1 MFASSHTEIFP
12 DKETDWSSDDTA
24 LESQVEM
31 KTGKRAFQK
40 TCRDLY
46 AFVTSAAKKGRN
58 EVFERQMSL
67 EERRKFDPAKQ
78 KEIKNYVVN
87 DVLEKLE
94 PHEKPP
100 RESIL
105 RMRWVLEYRL
115 DENENKSPKARI
127 VILGYLDPDY
137 ENRPAASP
145 TMTRNTRQ
153 LLLQF
158 GAWMGFSAAK
168 GDVSGA
174 FLQGR
179 NLQRDLWVL
188 PVPELA
194 AALDVAPGEI
204 MKLKKAAYWLVEAP
218 VEWYISISTVLKE
231 HGWRRLK
238 SDLCCWI
245 LIDPS
250 LVKAETEKKVTTRSE
265 CPVVAATGGHVD
277 DFVFVGKEGNEVWE
291 TAKKNL
297 QDHYRWKMWEY
308 DNFLQCG
315 VRVEHQKDG
324 SFLLSQNEFVD
335 ELREIQITSQ
345 RRKEKDNSLTPQEQ
359 TELRGLLGGLGW
371 KCEQTGPQ
379 YSAATGLQRSRIEQA
394 VTRHDRSQ

>member
-1 MFASSHTEIFP
+1 MCVAQSSRKTDESRPDATEKHIRNYMTLNQCPGLLGESCKSCRRVSFWTSPQIFQKMMRFRGKTHLGTYKQTLLTYRP
-12 DKETDWSSDDTA
+12 RNSSIQGNVSSQKQVMATAKAATPCSQVLTRRFFQTQNSDDTA
-24 LESQVEM
+24 LEIRFEM
-31 KTGKRAFQK
+31 KTGKHVFQKK
-40 TCRDLY
+40 TCRELY
-46 AFVTSAAKKGRN
+46 AFVTSAAKKGRK
-58 EVFERQMSL
+58 EVSERQMSL

-94 PHEKPP
+94 LHEKPP

-115 DENENKSPKARI
+115 DENENKSPKAPI
-127 VILGYLDPDY
+127 VILGYFDPDY

-158 GAWMGFSAAK
+158 GASMGFPAAK

-204 MKLKKAAYWLVEAP
+204 MKLKKAAYGLVEAP
-218 VEWYISISTVLKE
+218 VEWCISISTVLKE
-231 HGWRRLK
+231 HAWRRLK
-238 SDLCCWI
+238 SD
-245 LIDPS
+245 S
-250 LVKAETEKKVTTRSE
+250 
-265 CPVVAATGGHVD
+265 
-277 DFVFVGKEGNEVWE
+277 
-291 TAKKNL
+291 
-297 QDHYRWKMWEY
+297 
-308 DNFLQCG
+308 CG
-315 VRVEHQKDG
+315 RC
-324 SFLLSQNEFVD
+324 NW
-335 ELREIQITSQ
+335 
-345 RRKEKDNSLTPQEQ
+345 RK
-359 TELRGLLGGLGW
+359 R
-371 KCEQTGPQ
+371 
-379 YSAATGLQRSRIEQA
+379 
-394 VTRHDRSQ
+394 

>member
-12 DKETDWSSDDTA
+12 DTETDWSSDDTA
-24 LESQVEM
+24 LEIQFEM
-31 KTGKRAFQK
+31 KSGKRAFRK
-40 TCRDLY
+40 TCGDLY
-46 AFVTSAAKKGRN
+46 AFVTSAAKKERK

-67 EERRKFDPAKQ
+67 EERRKFDPATQ

-115 DENENKSPKARI
+115 DDNDNKSPKGRI
-127 VILGYLDPDY
+127 VILSYLDPDY
-137 ENRPAASP
+137 ANRPAASP
-145 TMTRNTRQ
+145 TMTRNT

-168 GDVSGA
+168 GDVNGA

-204 MKLKKAAYWLVEAP
+204 MKLKKAACGLVEAP
-218 VEWYISISTVLKE
+218 VEWFISISTVLKE
-231 HGWRRLK
+231 LGWRRLK
-238 SDLCCWI
+238 SDPCCWI

-250 LVKAETEKKVTTRSE
+250 LVKAETEKKVRCNWT
-265 CPVVAATGGHVD
+265 C
-277 DFVFVGKEGNEVWE
+277 
-291 TAKKNL
+291 
-297 QDHYRWKMWEY
+297 
-308 DNFLQCG
+308 
-315 VRVEHQKDG
+315 
-324 SFLLSQNEFVD
+324 
-335 ELREIQITSQ
+335 
-345 RRKEKDNSLTPQEQ
+345 
-359 TELRGLLGGLGW
+359 
-371 KCEQTGPQ
+371 
-379 YSAATGLQRSRIEQA
+379 
-394 VTRHDRSQ
+394 

>member
-1 MFASSHTEIFP
+1 MN
-12 DKETDWSSDDTA
+12 
-24 LESQVEM
+24 
-31 KTGKRAFQK
+31 
-40 TCRDLY
+40 
-46 AFVTSAAKKGRN
+46 AFVTSAAKKGRK

-67 EERRKFDPAKQ
+67 DERRKFDPAKQ

-127 VILGYLDPDY
+127 VILGYLDLDY
-137 ENRPAASP
+137 ENRPGASP

-179 NLQRDLWVL
+179 NLQRDLWV
-188 PVPELA
+188 PQLA

-204 MKLKKAAYWLVEAP
+204 MKLKKAAYGLVEAS

-238 SDLCCWI
+238 SDPCCWI

-277 DFVFVGKEGNEVWE
+277 DFVFVGKEGNDVWE
-291 TAKKNL
+291 TAKKL

-315 VRVEHQKDG
+315 VRVEHQRDG

-345 RRKEKDNSLTPQEQ
+345 RRKEKGQLIDTTRTNRTERTPGWF
-359 TELRGLLGGLGW
+359 GL
-371 KCEQTGPQ
+371 EMRTDR
-379 YSAATGLQRSRIEQA
+379 STIQRSDRTSTFQNRA
-394 VTRHDRSQ
+394 SYCTRHDRSQETPSTSKEGKWTGHTNLQFSYRGTINTDH

>member
-1 MFASSHTEIFP
+1 MLS
-12 DKETDWSSDDTA
+12 
-24 LESQVEM
+24 
-31 KTGKRAFQK
+31 QK

-46 AFVTSAAKKGRN
+46 AFVSSAAKKGRN

-78 KEIKNYVVN
+78 KDIKNYVVN

-127 VILGYLDPDY
+127 VILGNLDPDY

-158 GAWMGFSAAK
+158 GAWMGFSAAN

-194 AALDVAPGEI
+194 TALDVAPGEI

-218 VEWYISISTVLKE
+218 VEWYISISTAVKE

-324 SFLLSQNEFVD
+324 SFLL
-335 ELREIQITSQ
+335 
-345 RRKEKDNSLTPQEQ
+345 
-359 TELRGLLGGLGW
+359 
-371 KCEQTGPQ
+371 
-379 YSAATGLQRSRIEQA
+379 
-394 VTRHDRSQ
+394 